1 MLARTQDSYPTWT
14 AERFFNLLQRLG
26 PLRIV
31 TAAGPSVFDARC
43 EVGPRAFSDGALNI
57 VTPDYHWNLALDR
70 FRHLRSVVRTHPR
83 SGRQTAFFELRDD
96 WSAEPFV
103 RIYLSA
109 EAADRASSTA
119 ARSFHAAHEVLRG
132 GADVALDLV

>member
-1 MLARTQDSYPTWT
+1 MLGRTPHSEPTWT

-43 EVGPRAFSDGALNI
+43 EVGPRDFTDGALNI

-83 SGRQTAFFELRDD
+83 SGNRTAFFELRDD
-96 WSAEPFV
+96 DTAEPFL

-109 EAADRASSTA
+109 EAADQPASPA
-119 ARSFHAAHEVLRG
+119 AHSFEAAHAALQR
-132 GADVALDLV
+132 GADVALEPA